1 MTGRAPV
8 KTFFREWNLHKQLLL
23 VCSTAAVIIL
33 CVLTAS
39 MSLSGA
45 GLELDIASAGRPPS
59 IGCPFGTDWLGR
71 DMFTR
76 TVIGLRNSL
85 EVGLLSSFFSVI
97 IALFLGL
104 TSIFG
109 SKRLDSAVG
118 LLIDLCL
125 GVPHLVL
132 MVLISASL
140 GGGETGVV
148 TAVALTH
155 WPSMTRLIRAEVLQ
169 IRSEH
174 YVKVSE
180 MMGKSALFIAFGHI
194 LPYVLPSVIV
204 QSVLLFPHTILH
216 EAAVTFLGFGLSPM
230 IPAVGV
236 ILSESVQYIA
246 SGMWWLVVF
255 PGLSLLIMVASF
267 EAIGDSLLTLLDPY
281 KSQL

>member
-1 MTGRAPV
+1 MTGAALI
-8 KTFFREWNLHKQLLL
+8 KTFFKEWNLHKQLLL
-23 VCSTAAVIIL
+23 VCLAAAVIIL
-33 CVLTAS
+33 FILIAD
-39 MSLSGA
+39 MSLNGA
-45 GLELDIASAGRPPS
+45 GLEMNIASAGKPPS
-59 IGCPFGTDWLGR
+59 ADCPFGTDWLGR

-76 TVIGLRNSL
+76 TIIGLRNSL
-85 EVGLLSSFFSVI
+85 KVGLLSSLFSVI

-109 SKRLDSAVG
+109 SKRLDSVVG

-132 MVLISASL
+132 MVLISAAL
-140 GGGETGVV
+140 GGGQFGVV

-155 WPSMTRLIRAEVLQ
+155 WPSLTRLIRAEVLQ

-174 YVKVSE
+174 YIKVSE
-180 MMGKSALFIAFGHI
+180 MMGKSALFIACRHI
-194 LPYVLPSVIV
+194 FPYVLPVVIV
-204 QSVLLFPHTILH
+204 QAVLLFPHTILH
-216 EAAVTFLGFGLSPM
+216 EAAVTFLGFGLPPM

-255 PGLSLLIMVASF
+255 PGFSLLLMVAGF

-281 KSQL
+281 KSQF